1 MGGYSGAWWVLYVEW
16 LSELCQLQRDFL
28 VEGEYW
34 EWPWRGASSCAFY
47 QAEGVGEWIAKT

>member
-1 MGGYSGAWWVLYVEW
+1 MLYVEW